1 MKKWIWIL
9 AIASFSIACQENKE
23 SKETGYSETE
33 VKQTPEE
40 LLYDILI
47 LDSALIESQ
56 TLESMLSTAEKQLSK
71 CETYLEDYPMAS
83 DKPTVFLKAGNA
95 CRALKKPEKSLFY
108 INKFLSSY
116 KDHIKRDEA
125 LFTKAFILDEDLDRK
140 DDAKHTYT
148 QLIQEYPSSIFRQNA
163 ELLLEQLYLTD
174 EELLEKFRKQNEK

>member
-1 MKKWIWIL
+1 MKKWILIL
-9 AIASFSIACQENKE
+9 SIASFAMACQENIE
-23 SKETGYSETE
+23 SKEIENSEAA

-40 LLYDILI
+40 LLYDIMI

-71 CETYLEDYPMAS
+71 CEIYLAEYPMAS
-83 DKPTVFLKAGNA
+83 DKPTVFLKAGSA
-95 CRALKKPEKSLFY
+95 CRALKKPEKALFY

-116 KDHIKRDEA
+116 KDDIHRDEA

-140 DDAKHTYT
+140 DDAKNTYT
-148 QLIQEYPSSIFRQNA
+148 QLIQEHPGSVFRQNA

-174 EELLEKFRKQNEK
+174 EELLEKFRKQNQ